1 MQLAGKRAPT
11 PRPPYQRAADG
22 NLAEFCPEKDNQVA
36 YNHHERGTMR
46 GGSERESLIINT
58 LAATFFHADGV
69 NLLLRH

>member
-36 YNHHERGTMR
+36 YKP
-46 GGSERESLIINT
+46 SREGNNGWREPE
-58 LAATFFHADGV
+58 GV
-69 NLLLRH
+69 FNY